1 MAIGP
6 GTRVGPYEV
15 TTLLGAGG
23 MGEVYRARDTRLD
36 RTVAIKVS
44 QEQFSER
51 FAREALAIATLNH
64 PHICTLHDVG
74 PDYLVMEFVD
84 GTPLTGPRPMTEAL
98 RYAGQ
103 IADALDHA
111 HRRGVVHRD
120 LKPANILVTKSGIK
134 LLDFGLA
141 KKESPIQVDEAT
153 RTIAMTQAGT
163 IMGTLQ
169 YMSPEQVEGK
179 ETDARS
185 DIFSFGAVLYEMLT
199 GKKAFDGTSP
209 ASVLAAVMK
218 DEPQVPPELIGPM
231 EPVLR
236 RCLAKDPDERWQSAA
251 DLRWALEHVRAVAA
265 PAATAPSRSRLGYA
279 AWIATG
285 VLAVA
290 LAAVTWALW
299 PKPAPERQSQRY
311 LINPPPDSEF
321 TFIFPGAAIS
331 PDGKLL
337 VFTAQRGEQSMLWLR
352 PLDSLDARVLPGTE
366 SANFP
371 FWSPDGKSIAFHST
385 SERRLKRVE
394 ALGGTPEPLCETQ
407 GFEGGTWSQQG
418 VILFSSGFLIRRV
431 SASGGECSSV
441 TKADADRL
449 ERHTWPQFL
458 PDGRTFLYV
467 VRSRASMDAVY
478 ASFVD
483 QPERRIKLVST
494 GTKAL
499 YAAAYEGRPGYLLW
513 LRDRTL
519 VTQRFDPANLKLE
532 GDPIPLAQNVAV
544 GGGTTQGIP
553 ANRAAF
559 WVSETGLLVYR
570 AGAQTGR
577 SLAWFARDG
586 KRPEPILQEER
597 DGELVNLRLSPDQT
611 RVAMARTINDNTDIW
626 TYEIASRRW
635 SKLTSNP
642 GAEIS
647 PVWSPDG
654 RHVAY
659 AADRDGSNQIYRTD
673 ANGAGQEQRLT
684 EGPNVKIP
692 GDWGQDGRSLIYSES
707 HPQNQRDLW
716 ILPLERADGAP
727 GKPIPFLTTTDADE
741 FDARFSPDSKWI
753 AFVSNTT
760 GSPLVYLRAFPGGP
774 PGQWPVSSG
783 NATDLAWTKNGKEL
797 LYRAPNP
804 GVGTGGLILAAPVQ
818 FLPDRPEIGAAQE
831 LFRTFLPGTVGTAS
845 SDGQR
850 FLLFSRPGVDG
861 EENQNP
867 LTVVINWHAALE

>member
-1 MAIGP
+1 M
-6 GTRVGPYEV
+6 
-15 TTLLGAGG
+15 
-23 MGEVYRARDTRLD
+23 
-36 RTVAIKVS
+36 
-44 QEQFSER
+44 
-51 FAREALAIATLNH
+51 
-64 PHICTLHDVG
+64 
-74 PDYLVMEFVD
+74 
-84 GTPLTGPRPMTEAL
+84 
-98 RYAGQ
+98 
-103 IADALDHA
+103 HA
-111 HRRGVVHRD
+111 HRQRRRASRSEAGQYPGHQE
-120 LKPANILVTKSGIK
+120 GIK

-141 KKESPIQVDEAT
+141 KKDRRSAVDETT

-163 IMGTLQ
+163 IVGTLQ

-199 GKKAFDGTSP
+199 GKKAFDGASP

-218 DEPQVPPELIGPM
+218 DHPQAPPELMGPL

-251 DLRWALEHVRAVAA
+251 DLRWALEHVQAVAA
-265 PAATAPSRSRLGYA
+265 PAATAPSASRLGYA
-279 AWIATG
+279 AWITAG

-290 LAAVTWALW
+290 LAVTWALW
-299 PKPAPERQSQRY
+299 PTPAPERQSQRFS
-311 LINPPPDSEF
+311 INPPPDSEF

-337 VFTAQRGEQSMLWLR
+337 VFAAQRGEQSMLWLR

-366 SANFP
+366 GGNFP
-371 FWSPDGKSIAFHST
+371 FWSPDGKSIAFHSL

-394 ALGGTPEPLCETQ
+394 VLGGTPEPLCEAQ
-407 GFEGGTWSQQG
+407 GFEGGTWSRRG
-418 VILFSSGFLIRRV
+418 VILFSSGFLIRQV
-431 SASGGECSSV
+431 SAAGGECSSV
-441 TKADADRL
+441 TSADADRL
-449 ERHTWPQFL
+449 ERHGWPQFL
-458 PDGRTFLYV
+458 PDGRTFMYV
-467 VRSRASMDAVY
+467 VRSRDASMDAVY
-478 ASFVD
+478 ASFLD

-494 GTKAL
+494 DTKAL
-499 YAAAYEGRPGYLLW
+499 YSAPDESRPGYLLW

-519 VTQRFDPANLKLE
+519 VAQRFDPASLKLE
-532 GDPIPLAQNVAV
+532 GAPIPLAQNIAV
-544 GGGTTQGIP
+544 GGGAFQGLP
-553 ANRAAF
+553 SNRAAF

-570 AGAQTGR
+570 VVAQTGR
-577 SLAWFARDG
+577 SLVWFARDG
-586 KRPEPILQEER
+586 KRLETILQEER

-611 RVAMARTINDNTDIW
+611 RVAIARTINDNTDIW
-626 TYEIASRRW
+626 IYEIASRRW

-642 GAEIS
+642 GVESS

-654 RHVAY
+654 RQVTY
-659 AADRDGSNQIYRTD
+659 AANRDGSFQIYRAD
-673 ANGAGQEQRLT
+673 ANGAGQEQRLVD
-684 EGPNVKIP
+684 GPNAKNP
-692 GDWGQDGRSLIYSES
+692 GDWSQDGRYLIYTEL

-716 ILPLERADGAP
+716 ILPIERADGAP
-727 GKPIPFLTTTDADE
+727 GKPMPFLTTTDTE
-741 FDARFSPDSKWI
+741 FEARFSPDGKWI
-753 AFVSNTT
+753 AFVSSTT

-797 LYRAPNP
+797 LYRSSNT
-804 GVGTGGLILAAPVQ
+804 GGGGLIFAAPVQ

-831 LFRTFLPGTVGTAS
+831 LFRTFLPGTTGTAS

-850 FLLFSRPGVDG
+850 FLLFTRPGEDG